1 MGAPFRFDRSF
12 SFPIAPDALWRVLEH
27 TDAYPG
33 WWSWLREFDADGLRA
48 GSTAHCTIQS
58 PLPYALHCRI
68 RVDELVPPRTPGSG
82 GAPAPGLVAATIDGD
97 LRGPARLEVAGD
109 GPGSTA
115 RLVWSLHIGNP
126 VLGALARVAR
136 PLMTVAHDVVVG
148 TGVEQFR
155 RRALVPE
162 VGSSGAA

>member
-1 MGAPFRFDRSF
+1 MAAPFCFDRRW
-12 SFPIAPDALWRVLEH
+12 SFPITPDTLWRVLER
-27 TDAYPG
+27 TDAYPV

-48 GSTAHCTIQS
+48 GSTASCTIQS

-68 RVDELVPPRTPGSG
+68 HVNELVPPRGSG
-82 GAPAPGLVAATIDGD
+82 SGVEPRPGLVAATIDGD

-109 GPGSTA
+109 GYGSTA
-115 RLVWSLHIGNP
+115 RLVWSLDLGNP

-155 RRALVPE
+155 RRALVSE
-162 VGSSGAA
+162 IGSSGAA